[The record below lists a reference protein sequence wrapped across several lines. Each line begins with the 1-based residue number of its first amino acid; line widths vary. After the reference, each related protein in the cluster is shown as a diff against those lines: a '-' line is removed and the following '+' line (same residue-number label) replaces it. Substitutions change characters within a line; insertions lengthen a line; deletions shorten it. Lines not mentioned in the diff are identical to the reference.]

1 MGYSAM
7 LMASRLRELGSFHRA
22 ISLLMW
28 VLMSD
33 YETMSSSF
41 RRQRSF
47 TICIFPIKN
56 WRCSWFFFGLVSPY
70 HHLTTSKGGGGC
82 IQSCDVNAL
91 TWPFANELISWAMVT
106 GHKYRGVASCLGRR
120 YHNDN
125 VIILCLQTLRV
136 IWMKLRET
144 PWNSEKVSQT
154 SIQQLHASSV
164 FISAKLSDLQVRCSC
179 MWAALQTGWRVLGQG
194 GSEGAHN

>member
-1 MGYSAM
+1 MKQ
-7 LMASRLRELGSFHRA
+7 FF
-22 ISLLMW
+22 
-28 VLMSD
+28 
-33 YETMSSSF
+33 SSF
-41 RRQRSF
+41 RCQTLFHNSPISNKELEVF
-47 TICIFPIKN
+47 LIFLWSCLAISASHN
-56 WRCSWFFFGLVSPY
+56 FE
-70 HHLTTSKGGGGC
+70 GGGGC

-106 GHKYRGVASCLGRR
+106 GHKFWGSCKLFGKE
-120 YHNDN
+120 
-125 VIILCLQTLRV
+125 ILSLILCLQTLRV

-179 MWAALQTGWRVLGQG
+179 VWAALQTGWRVHGQG
-194 GSEGAHN
+194 GPEGAHN